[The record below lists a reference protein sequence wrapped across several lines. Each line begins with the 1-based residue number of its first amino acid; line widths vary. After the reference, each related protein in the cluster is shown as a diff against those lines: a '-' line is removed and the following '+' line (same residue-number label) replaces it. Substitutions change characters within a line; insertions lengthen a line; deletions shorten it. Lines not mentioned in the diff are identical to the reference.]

1 MDKIFDKFIQNADN
15 IRETWQIVEFFEDE
29 FTKFKNEVNDYENNI
44 AKEQEMLRA
53 IRAEYL
59 EIQDALKKAK
69 TDLEQLQEQN
79 KNLETNIQDADS
91 IDNLRKNIPIRP
103 LEKVDIRLKDGVVVK
118 ANPAKDVYSKEI
130 AQNYV
135 TSLIELKTLK
145 AKLMNSDL
153 ENAKLKN
160 EIKDIKAERKV
171 I

>member
-15 IRETWQIVEFFEDE
+15 IRETWQIVEFFEEE
-29 FTKFKNEVNDYENNI
+29 FKKFKNEVNDYENNI
-44 AKEQEMLRA
+44 TKEQEMLKA

-59 EIQDALKKAK
+59 EIQDALKNAK
-69 TDLEQLQEQN
+69 IDLERLQEQN
-79 KNLETNIQDADS
+79 KNLETNIYDVDS

-103 LEKVDIRLKDGVVVK
+103 LEKVDIRLKDGIVVK
-118 ANPAKDVYSKEI
+118 ANPARDVYSKEI
-130 AQNYV
+130 AEKYLI
-135 TSLIELKTLK
+135 SLKELRALK
-145 AKLMNSDL
+145 SKLMNSDL

>member
-15 IRETWQIVEFFEDE
+15 INETWQIVEFFEDE
-29 FTKFKNEVNDYENNI
+29 FKKFKNEVNDYENNI
-44 AKEQEMLRA
+44 AKEQEMLKT

-59 EIQDALKKAK
+59 EIQDALKNAK
-69 TDLEQLQEQN
+69 INLERLQETN
-79 KNLETNIQDADS
+79 KALETNIHNSDS

-103 LEKVDIRLKDGVVVK
+103 LEKVAIRLRDGIVVK
-118 ANPAKDVYSKEI
+118 ANPAEKIYSQEVAEK
-130 AQNYV
+130 YV
-135 TSLIELKTLK
+135 TSLRELKTLK

-160 EIKDIKAERKV
+160 EIKDIKAERKT